1 MLSIPS
7 HPYLCIYIYIYLFL
21 YYHLSMFIQFQYHFI
36 CWPGFFVPCPLQ
48 FFRPSY
54 KRALMLSIC
63 FFMIVRRA
71 FSWFCRPTVTKSIV
85 PKNIK
90 QNICQ
95 GWWWSCHLEELFHK
109 RIEEK
114 GVVPL
119 IKITNFLSIICMH
132 HLIFFDHFRHPSIT
146 EHITCGEQ
154 KHRGHH
160 DACTFLAA

>member
-7 HPYLCIYIYIYLFL
+7 HPYVYIFIHFYIVIYPCSSNFNIISYAGPV
-21 YYHLSMFIQFQYHFI
+21 FI
-36 CWPGFFVPCPLQ
+36 VPNHPLQ

-71 FSWFCRPTVTKSIV
+71 FSWFWRRPTVTKSMV
-85 PKNIK
+85 PKL
-90 QNICQ
+90 
-95 GWWWSCHLEELFHK
+95 SSFLELFHK
-109 RIEEK
+109 RIQEK
-114 GVVPL
+114 GGVVPL

-146 EHITCGEQ
+146 EHITCGEK
-154 KHRGHH
+154 KH
-160 DACTFLAA
+160 